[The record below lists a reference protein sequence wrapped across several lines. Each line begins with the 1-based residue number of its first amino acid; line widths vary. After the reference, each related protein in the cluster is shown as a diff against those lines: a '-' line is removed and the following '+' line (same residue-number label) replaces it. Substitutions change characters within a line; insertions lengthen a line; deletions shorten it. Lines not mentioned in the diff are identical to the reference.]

1 MRQTILTPEITDQL
15 KQLDSEGK
23 MYSIINTILDFIN
36 DGIENGDFTRDDAL
50 HDLDIALWIA
60 YANNNIDDYLRYI
73 NSVQWLGGVED
84 LAAGCGTW
92 YYRYAVSLMYLGR
105 IDEAWK
111 YAEEGVR
118 QEPDYPWG
126 WLIL

>member
-1 MRQTILTPEITDQL
+1 MSQTILTPEITNQL

-36 DGIENGDFTRDDAL
+36 DGIDNGDFTRDDAL

-73 NSVQWLGGVED
+73 NSVQWLG
-84 LAAGCGTW
+84 
-92 YYRYAVSLMYLGR
+92 
-105 IDEAWK
+105 
-111 YAEEGVR
+111 
-118 QEPDYPWG
+118 
-126 WLIL
+126 